1 MRKFGVDAPEM
12 FCFQLE
18 GDETVY
24 KIPLAAS
31 MPLGKMLALSKARG
45 KSEQLERQIEILA
58 EYVGEVVYT
67 LPTGVVSEILLAWS
81 NESNGQGA
89 TVGES

>member
-1 MRKFGVDAPEM
+1 MRKFGVDAPKM

-31 MPLGKMLALSKARG
+31 MPLSKTLALSKARG
-45 KSEQLERQIEILA
+45 KNEQIEKQIEILA
-58 EYVGEVVYT
+58 EYMGDVVYT
-67 LPTGVVSEILLAWS
+67 LPTGVVSDILLAWS
-81 NESNGQGA
+81 NESTEQGA
-89 TVGES
+89 SVGES